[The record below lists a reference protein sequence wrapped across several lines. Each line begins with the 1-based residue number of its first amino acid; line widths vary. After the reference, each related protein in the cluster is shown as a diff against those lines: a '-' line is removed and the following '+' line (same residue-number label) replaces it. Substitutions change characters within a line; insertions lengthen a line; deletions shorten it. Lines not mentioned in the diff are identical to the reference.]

1 MVNLI
6 RPLHRNGAAVPVRRV
21 GVSLRHSATHACLL
35 RLQCPHA
42 EGGVHLASAGRAR
55 VALLALLSAGEYLVR
70 RSASASDFGAWGL
83 LGRAMLLLLTLGG
96 LAPLVR
102 RLLALAT
109 VSNAGI
115 FLLFGLVGVVRMR
128 VGCAVTTLQIGLC
141 VQRRLPLFVAGAAVP
156 VAPRHLCQARLTVC
170 HIGRLDAVRLELFDL
185 SGNLWP
191 ASDVDRLHRSLT
203 AAHCMVSRALLDV
216 ALGRPSS

>member
-1 MVNLI
+1 M
-6 RPLHRNGAAVPVRRV
+6 PVRRV

-55 VALLALLSAGEYLVR
+55 VALLALLGAGEYLVR
-70 RSASASDFGAWGL
+70 RPASASDFGAWGL
-83 LGRAMLLLLTLGG
+83 LGRALLLLTLGG

-115 FLLFGLVGVVRMR
+115 FLLFGLVGVVKMR

-156 VAPRHLCQARLTVC
+156 VAPRHLCQAWLTVC
-170 HIGRLDAVRLELFDL
+170 HIRRLDAVCLELFDL

-191 ASDVDRLHRSLT
+191 ASHVNRLHRSLT

-216 ALGRPSS
+216 ALGRLSS

>member
-1 MVNLI
+1 MVKLI

-21 GVSLRHSATHACLL
+21 RLSLRHSATHACLL
-35 RLQCPHA
+35 RFQCPHA

-83 LGRAMLLLLTLGG
+83 LGRAMLLLALGG

-115 FLLFGLVGVVRMR
+115 FLLFGLVGVVKMR

-156 VAPRHLCQARLTVC
+156 IAPRHLC
-170 HIGRLDAVRLELFDL
+170 
-185 SGNLWP
+185 
-191 ASDVDRLHRSLT
+191 
-203 AAHCMVSRALLDV
+203 
-216 ALGRPSS
+216 